1 MDELTEVKVH
11 VSSYSE
17 LSFLERFL
25 TLFTRVRP
33 GEGIAVA
40 VLFSHGFLV
49 MGCYYLLRP
58 LREAL
63 ILSDG
68 SAELRSYA
76 AAFQAVALLLVMPLY
91 SWLFRH
97 RGDMLMIQWVN
108 VFFVCNLALFA
119 LAGLMGFRFSFL
131 FFIWVGL
138 FNVMVI
144 AQFWAFAADLFNV
157 KAGQRL
163 FAVIAVGCSL
173 GAIVGAR
180 LSGLLL
186 EPYGPYGVMLISSV
200 VLASTLIISTV
211 APKVIPEDSR
221 SISHEP
227 KVEVTPK
234 SWLGGFQVVFNSHY
248 LLAIAAL
255 VVLLNWL
262 MSNGDYILNQF
273 VQAEVI
279 SVLGEE
285 ASVDERALWMGEF
298 FSNFYSLLNI
308 GVFVIQLFLVSR
320 IFLWA
325 GVHVAILILPVLLSG
340 GFLLIGLIPLFAL
353 SQFVLGTQKALD
365 YSLMNTTRNAL
376 FLTATK
382 SEKYEGKTT
391 IDTFFVRFGDVF
403 SAMAIFVVVYAG
415 LGSNSFIGI
424 NILLS
429 VLLFAIAWYIGHQ
442 YRGQAASESFNSAPQ
457 VFREI
462 PDAYWVGDGPFLHK
476 IPADAFVDTDAGDVL
491 EVKLTGVD
499 MALPSWLRF
508 DKKTQILHCDKPPA
522 FEVDVSVVAVARDF
536 DGLEASSMF
545 IVRRLLN

>member
-1 MDELTEVKVH
+1 MIDMPGAKVQ
-11 VSSYSE
+11 VSSYAE
-17 LSFLERFL
+17 LNFLEKFL

-91 SWLFRH
+91 SWLFRR
-97 RGDMLMIQWVN
+97 RGNMLMIQWVN
-108 VFFVCNLALFA
+108 VFFVFNLALFA
-119 LAGLMGFRFSFL
+119 IAGITGFRFNFL

-173 GAIVGAR
+173 GAIAGAR

-186 EPYGPYGVMLISSV
+186 EPFGPYGVMLIACV
-200 VLASTLIISTV
+200 VLASTLIISTI
-211 APKVIPEDSR
+211 APKVIPQDSR
-221 SISHEP
+221 SIASNKDEGE
-227 KVEVTPK
+227 KLK

-248 LLAIAAL
+248 LMAIAAL

-273 VQAEVI
+273 VQSEVM
-279 SVLGEE
+279 SVLGEN

-308 GVFVIQLFLVSR
+308 GVFFIQLFLVSR
-320 IFLWA
+320 LFLWA
-325 GVHVAILILPVLLSG
+325 GVHVAILILPVVLSG
-340 GFLLIGLIPLFAL
+340 GFLLIGLLPLFAL
-353 SQFVLGTQKALD
+353 SQLVLGTQKALD

-403 SAMAIFVVVYAG
+403 SAVAIFIVVSAG
-415 LGSNSFIGI
+415 LGASSFIGL

-429 VLLFAIAWYIGHQ
+429 IVLFAIAWYIGHQ
-442 YRGQAASESFNSAPQ
+442 YRSQASSESFNSAPQ

-462 PDAYWVGDGPFLHK
+462 PDAHWVGDGPFLHK
-476 IPADAFVDTDAGDVL
+476 IPADAFIDTDAGDVL
-491 EVKLTGVD
+491 EVKLTGLD

-508 DKKTQILHCDKPPA
+508 DKKTQILHCAKPPVFA
-522 FEVDVSVVAVARDF
+522 VDVSVVAVVRDF